1 MRCRRTARRR
11 INLFARCR
19 CAPEHSRTH
28 PYRSG
33 QLALRRPVRS
43 DDAVDIADRKARPAR
58 RWIRRLLLIT
68 LALFVFPA
76 LLGAAAQ
83 AHGGTTVGVSGGS
96 GIDGIGWMNLHDSA
110 GVPLQ
115 NYRFVSDDGGL
126 LHPKT
131 TIIATILGLETIG
144 YMVMVGS
151 ALGLLDYTMSFSWLD
166 LFAVP
171 LRGLARTL
179 SSQFATPIVL
189 LTAATVGAFCA
200 AWFWL
205 RGYHAKA
212 MTQIAFMLAVAVLGP
227 MFLAEP
233 LADILSKDGLLA
245 QGRDLGI
252 AVAAGLTG
260 DSRPHPAGVLASMHN
275 GLPDSLA
282 RNPLQVWNFGHIV
295 DNSPACRAA
304 WSAGI
309 SAADD
314 DRVRDGLRSCGD
326 TIAYSRSANPSYGQ
340 IGTGLIL
347 LLCAAGLLALALTM
361 ALRIIKSALDA
372 VYHGFLTIFGFA
384 AGGFVYGATQTHLIR
399 SLTHSVVGAA
409 RMTLY
414 TVFLGVYMLLIGDL
428 IAQARDHVLAVMVIT
443 LIVEVIAISQLK
455 HLSASLDRGNDW
467 IAGRFALAVQ
477 NGMTRSGG
485 GGSGTALGMGTVR
498 ASGGLAGFRAVAT
511 LGAVSTIN
519 SSPVTAWLAGRTLG
533 PLNPFASQRQATEL
547 INMGIAPLNQ
557 QNAQWGAHN
566 RADLLDKA
574 LQRSGGAT
582 TDLAAANV
590 LDGLLDSRAPDAL
603 HAPVM
608 LAAGFTHRQI
618 QNAHQALSA
627 QSASRMADPE
637 GVPAVQ
643 KAIAAAYLTRN
654 YADAPARVVPIA
666 AQTAV
671 AADNFMRHA
680 IAPVDETQVD
690 HAFVARVQHALAQP
704 NRNELLAAIGD
715 DQWRARN
722 KDTHWK
728 IGNELALSHNR
739 LAHQYYDA
747 VVGNVLP
754 AGMTVEG
761 LRAALFDSASQIADL
776 GSYPWQHG
784 HPGA

>member
-1 MRCRRTARRR
+1 M
-11 INLFARCR
+11 
-19 CAPEHSRTH
+19 
-28 PYRSG
+28 
-33 QLALRRPVRS
+33 
-43 DDAVDIADRKARPAR
+43 
-58 RWIRRLLLIT
+58 LLIT

-83 AHGGTTVGVSGGS
+83 AQGSVTVGVSGGS

-115 NYRFVSDDGGL
+115 NYRFVSEDGGL
-126 LHPKT
+126 LHPKI

-151 ALGLLDYTMSFSWLD
+151 ALGLVDYTMSFSWLD

-189 LTAATVGAFCA
+189 LTAATVGSFCA

-212 MTQIAFMLAVAVLGP
+212 MTQVSFMLMVAVLGP

-233 LADILSKDGLLA
+233 LADVLSKDGLLA

-282 RNPLQVWNFGHIV
+282 RNPLQVWNFGHVV
-295 DNSPACRAA
+295 DNNPVCRAA

-314 DRVRDGLRSCGD
+314 DRVREGLRSCGD
-326 TIAYSRSANPSYGQ
+326 TIAYSRSANPSFGQ

-347 LLCAAGLLALALTM
+347 LMCAMGLLVLAVKM
-361 ALRIIKSALDA
+361 ALRIIKAALDA

-414 TVFLGVYMLLIGDL
+414 TVFLSVYMLLIGDL
-428 IAQARDHVLAVMVIT
+428 IAQARDHVLAIMVIT
-443 LIVEVIAISQLK
+443 LIVEVIAVSQLK
-455 HLSASLDRGNDW
+455 HLNASLDRGNDW

-485 GGSGTALGMGTVR
+485 SGSGAALGMGTVR
-498 ASGGLAGFRAVAT
+498 ASGGLGGFRAVAT

-519 SSPVTAWLAGRTLG
+519 SSPVTAWLAGRTMG
-533 PLNPFASQRQATEL
+533 PLNPFARRRRAAEL
-547 INMGIAPLNQ
+547 INMGMAPLNEE
-557 QNAQWGAHN
+557 NAQWSARH

-574 LQRSGGAT
+574 RQRSGGET

-603 HAPVM
+603 HAPTM

-618 QNAHQALSA
+618 QNAHQALAA
-627 QSASRMADPE
+627 QTASRMVDPE

-643 KAIAAAYLTRN
+643 KAVAAAYLARN
-654 YADAPARVVPIA
+654 YADTPARVVPLA
-666 AQTAV
+666 AQIAV
-671 AADNFMRHA
+671 AADNFKRHA
-680 IAPVDETQVD
+680 VAPVDESLVD
-690 HAFVARVQHALAQP
+690 QQFVNRVNHALAQP
-704 NRNELLAAIGD
+704 NRAAALAKITARE
-715 DQWRARN
+715 WRQVS
-722 KDTHWK
+722 KDTRWK
-728 IGNELALSHNR
+728 IGNDLALKHNE
-739 LAHQYYDA
+739 LAHQYYNA
-747 VVGNVLP
+747 VAGVGAP
-754 AGMTVEG
+754 PPGMTVDT
-761 LRAALFDSASQIADL
+761 LRAALFDSASRIADL
-776 GSYPWQHG
+776 NHGNYLTGPSPWRH
-784 HPGA
+784 